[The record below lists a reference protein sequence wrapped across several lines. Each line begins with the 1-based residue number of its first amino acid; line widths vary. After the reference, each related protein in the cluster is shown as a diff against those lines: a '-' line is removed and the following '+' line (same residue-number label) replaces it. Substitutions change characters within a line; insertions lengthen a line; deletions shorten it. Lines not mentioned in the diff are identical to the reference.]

1 MRLGIDGRKI
11 PEAKKR
17 GGVASLDHAREL
29 GLDGLFY
36 RTVLDVAPSLDPG
49 ELKAIRQ
56 RADELGLYIEMGL
69 GKVNPY
75 ALPETPEMRAIGDGD
90 TLLGFRRMMEACAA
104 IDCRELWVGTANH
117 KDYPGRF
124 GTDRFR
130 TDVDWADQL
139 AGIEKLLLKLKPI
152 ALDLGIHI
160 NIETHEEITSF
171 EVVRLV
177 EACGPEAFGIVYDT
191 NNGLQRLEHP
201 VWVAKRVAPYTRQ
214 THFKDSGAIFVGR
227 NVGMAWRPCGKG
239 VVDFAAILTILA
251 AAQPELNITIEN
263 SEPFENGPK
272 LVKFNQLELAEPA
285 FIEAHPDVTVEEYA
299 DFVDMVH
306 SYEKRHASGE
316 VPMMEEGVRD
326 FDYAAAVNDILY
338 SRDHLRG
345 ICETLNLPLRKLVA

>member
-1 MRLGIDGRKI
+1 
-11 PEAKKR
+11 
-17 GGVASLDHAREL
+17 
-29 GLDGLFY
+29 
-36 RTVLDVAPSLDPG
+36 
-49 ELKAIRQ
+49 
-56 RADELGLYIEMGL
+56 
-69 GKVNPY
+69 
-75 ALPETPEMRAIGDGD
+75 
-90 TLLGFRRMMEACAA
+90 
-104 IDCRELWVGTANH
+104 
-117 KDYPGRF
+117 
-124 GTDRFR
+124 
-130 TDVDWADQL
+130 
-139 AGIEKLLLKLKPI
+139 
-152 ALDLGIHI
+152 
-160 NIETHEEITSF
+160 
-171 EVVRLV
+171 VRLV

-306 SYEKRHASGE
+306 SYEKRLASGE
-316 VPMMEEGVRD
+316 VPVMEESVRD